1 MKITNLK
8 KLKPKKL
15 IVFDLDGT
23 LAESK
28 TPMDKEMA
36 ELVKKLLQNHKV
48 AVIGGGKYELFK
60 WQFVNHLKGTGKLLE
75 NLFLFPT
82 SGNAFYRYKSGW
94 KKVYSH
100 NLSAKEKK
108 QIREAFD
115 LVLKEINYKHPKKI
129 YGEILEDRVSQMSFS
144 PLGQDIATV
153 LGRKGVQKKE
163 EWKKKYDHIRLDIAK
178 RLAKHLPNLEVRV
191 GGITTIDITMKGIDK
206 AYGVRQMEKHLK
218 IKVRDMFFIGDAIF
232 PGGNDYS
239 VLKTGIDYKK
249 IESPEDTKKIIR
261 GILKQK

>member
-1 MKITNLK
+1 MKIANIT
-8 KLKPKKL
+8 KLKQKKL

-36 ELVKKLLQNHKV
+36 GLLKQLLEKYKV

-60 WQFVNHLKGTGKLLE
+60 WQFVSHIKAPAKLLE

-100 NLSAKEKK
+100 NLSVQEKK
-108 QIREAFD
+108 QIRTAFD
-115 LVLKEINYKHPKKI
+115 TVLKEINYKHPKKI
-129 YGEILEDRVSQMSFS
+129 YGEILEDRISQMSFS

-163 EWKKKYDHIRLDIAK
+163 QWRSKYDHVRLDIAK
-178 RLAKHLPNLEVRV
+178 RLAKYLPNLEVRV

-206 AYGVRQMEKHLK
+206 AYGVRQMEKYLK
-218 IKVRDMFFIGDAIF
+218 VKVRDMFFVGDAIF

-239 VLKTGIDYKK
+239 VLKTRIDYKK

-261 GILKQK
+261 MLMAK